1 MLKIVEA
8 IYKTVSSMVTLPED
22 EDTPEKRVK
31 KIFKLMDSVAPQ
43 FSILHLVPCLWLTLD
58 V

>member
-8 IYKTVSSMVTLPED
+8 IYKMVGSMIKLPED

-31 KIFKLMDSVAPQ
+31 KIFQLMDSVTPLL
-43 FSILHLVPCLWLTLD
+43 SVLHLVLRPSRLD
-58 V
+58 F